1 MPTPDISLPEL
12 ITTLPITG
20 SAPLRQQL
28 AGKGNL
34 LTAARQTLERTTQQL
49 RTLLNLAPDLRQ
61 TVHTTLHAELQLDP
75 THCGLRHGDSQVNMV
90 TFATRLLA
98 GPVFANPFADWTPW
112 GFSDTS
118 AYATTTAAAWEQQ
131 LGPAVRTAQFQ
142 AAGNYWDGRMPGSD
156 SSRKAQANK
165 LLRQHFTSNLDI
177 AYGLGKIGISGWLH
191 GREASAGHA
200 LVEWR
205 LPTGTMLT
213 STAALLISPPAGQT
227 SWLLYLP
234 GRLNPVLAF
243 NDLEAVRDWIF
254 DNRFWFWSDPRYSF
268 VTGTRKDVVIT
279 HLQRDGF
286 NALMAEMLRQH
297 KEITEHHLL
306 QACLQSE
313 TDPLDLSDLQTW
325 ERQRSELV
333 REALDATVKSAI
345 DQVNATD
352 TALAEEE
359 VHFACLEQHLPI
371 GWRKQ
376 SIERQET
383 LLEQYLAGETAPTS
397 AKVTLLRERQAALD
411 VLQDAQDVYLLEL
424 PAVLSSASL
433 KVHVGDKTPLE
444 QISEGLC
451 QALLKEACLQ
461 HTLGELSDTHLDWIE
476 QLVDRPKPGLQR
488 FVQASA
494 LELVAA
500 DRTWQLHG
508 YMIFRALP
516 KEDDQ
521 THAPGILLY
530 RPGQRGGLL
539 AFEDESAL
547 ARSLLATLQGAW
559 PDALLEA
566 AQPAD
571 AIQLLEALADSA
583 SASFNYTVIKSHFMQ
598 HCVEAI
604 VAALPADSSKEHA
617 RQRLCISSNRARET
631 ALARFAENNR
641 SSHIHAQLS
650 PLHHLDPHQLDD
662 LAKQVDA
669 LRGALLASTDLLRM
683 SLPSRKQFT
692 RSMLHQ
698 HLRTEFGIQD
708 IPQITLDIADSV
720 TVKKQ
725 VTGQSALGGAGS
737 RDVPEFSK
745 TRSTVNLESF
755 ILLALDDQ
763 RRLRL
768 GNATI
773 KCEPANPTLEQALTP
788 TYITKLITQLDAAG
802 SYEQRITQAYLGFA
816 HESAWQVLWRQET
829 LRAPY
834 EHRLRLLTL
843 SRPTS
848 LDASGQTLLERFCQ
862 EQLDSTATRTIAYHT
877 LELAPGTAADGSSNS
892 VGLSGVSVIQDM
904 KGPVL
909 LYMPGAPNGKI
920 ITQHATAKAACEALQ
935 TMALDKGMVHYLATQ
950 TQSGDPDEHE
960 LYINQ
965 ALQAG
970 FQAFIEVG
978 SVRTETLPTYETA
991 QDMGELIREHRATS
1005 RSQADMALAAPE
1017 AFNRYFFLGLRLA
1030 LGILPG
1036 AGTALAL
1043 YDGWHAANAAV
1054 SAFQKSELE
1063 EGLQHLV
1070 SLLQSL
1076 TDAILTLAPLA
1087 ASAGTPATTARQLT
1101 RQRQRLEPFR
1111 PTGGIR
1117 KTPPNPFAGYES
1129 ELPAGPMA
1137 PSTHPQGAGV
1147 FEHSISHQHFISRY
1161 AAWYAVEWDPT
1172 NFTWRLKPHGLR
1184 TYRQPVRLSEQGLWE
1199 TPGRLSGLLVDNGL
1213 QGGGGVLTTLYDQG
1227 VAYWRTIVR
1236 GQPRQLTGMD
1246 LAHDINDELRRIQ
1259 DRMRTRQANYRKATQ
1274 AVPEGAR
1281 PTKAQRT
1288 AIANA
1293 RRELVEEL
1301 SRNITYNERSIA
1313 RLREQRATLGRST
1326 YARFT
1331 SVCEENISEM
1341 SVLEMRLVSAR
1352 FSLATDEARRATN
1365 AIQALHGHNVAAERV
1380 ERLTQR
1386 ALAANR
1392 EVIATLQEVE
1402 RLAIRHQARRNTLQG
1417 NALTRYQLMA
1427 DETGLILDLA
1437 NAQLVRASILS
1448 MTLFQA
1454 SAVGHP
1460 QVGAFMTHFH
1470 EQGTAL
1476 RSTLFSHL
1484 QLPQA
1489 SLSRAQERTFL
1500 RSAQSHYAR
1509 FLSHVTAWEDNFQ
1522 DLLSPNENR
1531 SLRQLLRQ
1539 LIDDIEN
1546 SLDRANVARR
1556 PSGRQPGHGAS
1567 RPRLFETVEGPLIGT
1582 EYAEGG
1588 QVRMRIN
1595 QPHSNQPHTTYTRNE
1610 AGQWQLSAA
1619 ERAAPTQTMASLMET
1634 ATARL
1639 DDVPRQQARLR
1650 QYQTPQTLPV
1660 DLQDIA
1666 EGHAQQLRFIADR
1679 IRQKAG
1685 DAMTDGQQALR
1696 QRLNTAA
1703 EQMET
1708 LGRELRI
1715 AQTKASRK
1723 PTVGYLEYLLA
1734 EQEVEIAWSRTLNPK
1749 LDRKGNPVEYLEEY
1763 RIVDRNTRQ
1772 ALWYAHFHFRQK
1784 PAQGFNRLEAGHLK
1798 LASERDLSDGAW
1810 RGSMSEAQAN
1820 RLFGNL
1826 RPAT

>member
-1 MPTPDISLPEL
+1 MPTPDISLPDL
-12 ITTLPITG
+12 ITTLPVTG
-20 SAPLRQQL
+20 SEPLRQQL

-34 LTAARQTLERTTQQL
+34 LTAARQTLERTTRAL
-49 RTLLNLAPDLRQ
+49 RTLLKQAPNLRQ

-75 THCGLRHGDSQVNMV
+75 THCGLRHGDSQVDMV

-98 GPVFANPFADWTPW
+98 GPVFANPFADWSPW

-118 AYATTTAAAWEQQ
+118 EYATMTAAAWEQQ
-131 LGPAVRTAQFQ
+131 LGPVVRAAQFD
-142 AAGNYWDGRMPGSD
+142 ATDNYWDGRMPGTA

-165 LLRQHFTSNLDI
+165 LLRQHFASNLDI
-177 AYGLGKIGISGWLH
+177 AYGLGTIDLSGWLQ
-191 GREASAGHA
+191 GREEPAGHA

-205 LPTGTMLT
+205 LPTGSALT
-213 STAALLISPPAGQT
+213 STAALLISPQTGQT

-234 GRLNPVLAF
+234 GRLNPVLSF
-243 NDLEAVRDWIF
+243 NDLEALRDWIF
-254 DNRFWFWSDPRYSF
+254 SNRFWFWSDPRFSIA
-268 VTGTRKDVVIT
+268 TGTRNDVVIT
-279 HLQRDGF
+279 NLQSDGF
-286 NALMAEMLRQH
+286 STLMTETLRQY

-313 TDPLDLSDLQTW
+313 TDPLNLSDLQTW
-325 ERQRSELV
+325 EGQRSELV

-371 GWRKQ
+371 AWRQ
-376 SIERQET
+376 RSIERQET
-383 LLEQYLAGETAPTS
+383 LLEQYLAGETAPSS
-397 AKVTLLRERQAALD
+397 AKVTLLRERQAALE
-411 VLQDAQDVYLLEL
+411 VLQDAQDVYLREL
-424 PAVLSSASL
+424 PAVLSSTSL
-433 KVHVGDKTPLE
+433 KVRVGDKTPLE

-451 QALLKEACLQ
+451 QALLKEARLQ
-461 HTLGELSDTHLDWIE
+461 NAIGELSDTHLGWVE
-476 QLVDRPKPGLQR
+476 QLVDRPNPGLQR
-488 FVQASA
+488 FVQAST

-500 DRTWQLHG
+500 GRTWQLHG
-508 YMIFRALP
+508 YMTFRALP
-516 KEDDQ
+516 REGDE
-521 THAPGILLY
+521 THVPGMLLY

-539 AFEDESAL
+539 AFEDEPAL
-547 ARSLLATLQGAW
+547 ARSLLLTLQGAW

-571 AIQLLEALADSA
+571 AVQLLDALVDSA
-583 SASFNYTVIKSHFMQ
+583 SVSFNHRVIESHFMQ
-598 HCVEAI
+598 HCVDAI
-604 VAALPADSSKEHA
+604 VTALPADSSKEHA
-617 RQRLCISSNRARET
+617 RQRLCISRNRARET

-650 PLHHLDPHQLDD
+650 PLRHLDSHQLDD

-669 LRGALLASTDLLRM
+669 LQGALLASTDLLRM
-683 SLPSRKQFT
+683 SLPTRKQFT
-692 RSMLHQ
+692 RSLLHQ
-698 HLRTEFGIQD
+698 HLRTEFGIQN

-720 TVKKQ
+720 TVKKE

-737 RDVPEFSK
+737 RDVPVFSE
-745 TRSTVNLESF
+745 TRSAVSLESF
-755 ILLALDDQ
+755 ILLALDDE

-768 GNATI
+768 GNANIT
-773 KCEPANPTLEQALTP
+773 CEPANPTLEQALTA
-788 TYITKLITQLDAAG
+788 TFISELITRLDAAG
-802 SYEQRITQAYLGFA
+802 SYEQRIVQAYLGFA
-816 HESAWQVLWRQET
+816 HESAWQAQWRQET

-848 LDASGQTLLERFCQ
+848 LDASGQTLLESFCQ
-862 EQLDSTATRTIAYHT
+862 EQVDSTAARTIVYHT
-877 LELAPGTAADGSSNS
+877 LVLAPGNAADGSSNS
-892 VGLSGVSVIQDM
+892 VGLSGISVIEGR

-909 LYMPGAPNGKI
+909 LYMPDAPNGKI

-935 TMALDKGMVHYLATQ
+935 TMALDHGMAHYLATR
-950 TQSGDPDEHE
+950 TQAGNPDEHE
-960 LYINQ
+960 LYINR
-965 ALQAG
+965 ALQAH
-970 FQAFIEVG
+970 FQAFIGMG
-978 SVRTETLPTYETA
+978 SVRTETLPTFEAA
-991 QDMGELIREHRATS
+991 QDMGELIREHRTTS

-1017 AFNRYFFLGLRLA
+1017 VFNRHFFLGLRLA

-1036 AGTALAL
+1036 VGTALTL
-1043 YDGWHAANAAV
+1043 YDGWNTANAAV
-1054 SAFQKSELE
+1054 SAFGNGELN

-1087 ASAGTPATTARQLT
+1087 ATTNPASMARQLT

-1117 KTPPNPFAGYES
+1117 KTPPSPFAGYEA

-1137 PSTHPQGAGV
+1137 PSAHPQGVGV
-1147 FEHSISHQHFISRY
+1147 FKHTASQQQFISRNN
-1161 AAWYAVEWDPT
+1161 AWYAVEWDPT
-1172 NFTWRLKPHGLR
+1172 SFTWRLKPNGLR
-1184 TYRQPVRLSEQGLWE
+1184 TYRQPVRLSEQGFWD

-1227 VAYWRTIVR
+1227 VAYWRMLMR

-1246 LAHDINDELRRIQ
+1246 LAHDINNELSRIRG
-1259 DRMRTRQANYRKATQ
+1259 RMRTRQEDYRRAAQ
-1274 AVPEGAR
+1274 AVAEGAR
-1281 PTKAQRT
+1281 PSEAQRA
-1288 AIANA
+1288 AIIDT
-1293 RRELVEEL
+1293 RRQLVEEL
-1301 SRNITYNERSIA
+1301 NHNITYNVRSIA
-1313 RLREQRATLGRST
+1313 RLREQRATLGRSS

-1352 FSLATDEARRATN
+1352 FSLATDEAQRAN
-1365 AIQALHGHNVAAERV
+1365 HAIQALHGHHATVERV
-1380 ERLTQR
+1380 ERLTQQ
-1386 ALAANR
+1386 ALTANR
-1392 EVIATLQEVE
+1392 ELIETLQEVE

-1417 NALTRYQLMA
+1417 SALTRYQRMVE
-1427 DETGLILDLA
+1427 ETGLVLDLGH
-1437 NAQLVRASILS
+1437 AQLVRASILS
-1448 MTLFQA
+1448 LTLFKA

-1460 QVGAFMTHFH
+1460 HIGAFMTHFH
-1470 EQGTAL
+1470 EQGVAL

-1489 SLSRAQERTFL
+1489 SLSRAQERSFL
-1500 RSAQSHYAR
+1500 QSAQSHYAR
-1509 FLSHVTAWEDNFQ
+1509 FLSHVTAWEDTFQ
-1522 DLLSPNENR
+1522 DLLSPDDNQ

-1539 LIDDIEN
+1539 LIDDIVN
-1546 SLDRANVARR
+1546 NLDRANTARQR
-1556 PSGRQPGHGAS
+1556 TGHQPARGVS
-1567 RPRLFETVEGPLIGT
+1567 RPRLFETAEGPLIGT
-1582 EYAEGG
+1582 EYVDSG

-1595 QPHSNQPHTTYTRNE
+1595 QPHSNQTHATYARNE
-1610 AGQWQLSAA
+1610 AGQWQSSVA
-1619 ERAAPTQTMASLMET
+1619 ERAAPTQTMANLVET

-1639 DDVPRQQARLR
+1639 NDVPRQQARLR

-1685 DAMTDGQQALR
+1685 NTMTDGQKTLT
-1696 QRLNTAA
+1696 QRLQTAA

-1708 LGRELRI
+1708 LGLELRI
-1715 AQTKASRK
+1715 AQTKATSK
-1723 PTVGYLEYLLA
+1723 PTVGYLEYLLDQ
-1734 EQEVEIAWSRTLNPK
+1734 QEVEIAWSRTLNPK

-1763 RIVDRNTRQ
+1763 RILDRGTRQ

-1798 LASERDLSDGAW
+1798 LASERDLGDGAW
-1810 RGSMSEAQAN
+1810 RGSMSETQAN

-1826 RPAT
+1826 RPAS